1 MSDLVVRGKGV
12 HVVSDVPFLAGV
24 TWWHVLRECVLCVTW
39 WSVLRQCVLCVTWW
53 YVLRQCVL
61 YVTWWP
67 ALMLCVTWWH
77 VLRQCVLCVTCVCAV
92 CDLVAH
98 ANGVCAVCDL
108 SVCCVLPGGT
118 C

>member
-24 TWWHVLRECVLCVTW
+24 TWWHVLRE
-39 WSVLRQCVLCVTWW
+39 CVLCVTWW

-108 SVCCVLPGGT
+108 SLCCV
-118 C
+118 

>member
-39 WSVLRQCVLCVTWW
+39 W

-67 ALMLCVTWWH
+67 PLMLCVTWWH

-108 SVCCVLPGGT
+108 SVCCV
-118 C
+118 

>member
-24 TWWHVLRECVLCVTW
+24 TWWHVLRE
-39 WSVLRQCVLCVTWW
+39 CVLCVTWW

-108 SVCCVLPGGT
+108 SVCCV
-118 C
+118 